1 MAGLAA
7 DLVIANPPPADWT
20 FKGGGRRIGGSQER
34 IEMRSVGYRQR
45 RLRHNLSH
53 CSSTL
58 LLHGYSAVETTTSAR
73 FQPGDMCGPSFI
85 WSRNSGISA
94 WFLSL
99 ALADVS
105 GGNNLSRARAKG
117 TVAADRS

>member
-20 FKGGGRRIGGSQER
+20 FKGGGRCVGGSQER
-34 IEMRSVGYRQR
+34 IEMRSVGHRRQ

-53 CSSTL
+53 CSSHIAPPRVFSGRDDDFCTGFSL
-58 LLHGYSAVETTTSAR
+58 VICADR
-73 FQPGDMCGPSFI
+73 SFI
-85 WSRNSGISA
+85 WSRNSEFSA

-99 ALADVS
+99 ALAD
-105 GGNNLSRARAKG
+105 
-117 TVAADRS
+117 

>member
-20 FKGGGRRIGGSQER
+20 FKGGGRCVGGSQER
-34 IEMRSVGYRQR
+34 IEMRSVGYRRR

-53 CSSTL
+53 CSSPGVKRSRRR
-58 LLHGYSAVETTTSAR
+58 LLHGFSLVICAD
-73 FQPGDMCGPSFI
+73 QSFI
-85 WSRNSGISA
+85 WSRNSEISA

-99 ALADVS
+99 ALADGS
-105 GGNNLSRARAKG
+105 G
-117 TVAADRS
+117 